1 VGLLSD
7 GELLGID
14 TPENLRR
21 AAFAG
26 DVIDVEFADRIGAE
40 ELHGIAALE
49 FVVAPPEEVEPRRW
63 RIVVRDADAALR
75 ELPAAFQRAQL
86 SVVDLQEHVVD
97 FDEAFVR
104 VIERARL
111 RRSNGARAAASGG
124 PR

>member
-1 VGLLSD
+1 L
-7 GELLGID
+7 IY
-14 TPENLRR
+14 
-21 AAFAG
+21 
-26 DVIDVEFADRIGAE
+26 VEFARPIGPE

-49 FVVAPPEEVEPRRW
+49 FVQAPPEEVEPRKW

-75 ELPAAFQRAQL
+75 ELRAAFQRAEL

-111 RRSNGARAAASGG
+111 RRSNGAHAAASGG